1 MSWRDQLRPKSAA
14 IDATVLGLAMVGAN
28 LLLDPAHPGW
38 TNLNPSPYALLPILL
53 GGRYGFTVGSVTGV
67 ATSAV
72 VASLQIYGGASSLR
86 AAILAAPFLH
96 ASLLYLGA
104 LAGEL
109 FGWLR
114 HGQLA
119 AEVQVEK
126 LRVSVRRLDAEVRY
140 LRGVKDELDRT
151 VAARDGEV
159 STLDAELRRLYSTP
173 PDLLPQSILQFL
185 KRQVRLTDAALY
197 AIGPADQPWRRLG
210 LIGHDAHLPE
220 SLTRDASAVARLA
233 IDRGSLVTLPEVIRQ
248 AEPPPAEH
256 ILLAAPLP
264 DAEGQ
269 VRTLLVVSGLPF
281 INFTP
286 QNANLIALICEWG
299 GEVIDLAAGAAGRYR
314 VIAGTES
321 QRIFTRPHL
330 EHLLHLTLDAY
341 QRHRLP
347 SSVVIFEL
355 PGAPAELQSRFEKAI
370 LGAVRAG
377 DFAAEMGWPQPH
389 LVVLLPLTGERG
401 ATIFIER
408 CRQFLKHHGPW
419 PVGAITRRVEF
430 GRAEDVPALLAEIED
445 RSTPPATAGGP
456 PPPT

>member
-1 MSWRDQLRPKSAA
+1 MSWRDHLNPKSAA
-14 IDATVLGLAMVGAN
+14 IDATVLGLAVVGAN
-28 LLLDPAHPGW
+28 LLFDHAHPGW
-38 TNLNPSPYALLPILL
+38 ANLNPSPYALLPILL
-53 GGRYGFTVGSVTGV
+53 GGRYGFTVGALTGA
-67 ATSAV
+67 ATSAL
-72 VASLQIYGGASSLR
+72 VAGLQIYGGATSLR
-86 AAILAAPFLH
+86 TAILDAPFLH

-114 HGQLA
+114 HGQLT

-140 LRGVKDELDRT
+140 LRGVKDELDRA

-173 PDLLPQSILQFL
+173 PDHLPQAILHFL
-185 KRQVRLTDAALY
+185 KRQVRLNDAALY
-197 AIGPADQPWRRLG
+197 AVGTPDEPLRRLG

-220 SLTRDASAVARLA
+220 SLARDASAVARLA
-233 IDRGSLVTLPEVIRQ
+233 IDRSSLVTLPEVIRQ
-248 AEPPPAEH
+248 AEPPATEH

-264 DAEGQ
+264 DAEGR

-286 QNANLIALICEWG
+286 QSANLIALICEWG
-299 GEVIDLAAGAAGRYR
+299 GEVIDLATGAADRYR

-355 PGAPAELQSRFEKAI
+355 PGAPADIQSRFEKAI

-377 DFAAEMGWPQPH
+377 DFAAEMGWPRPH

-408 CRQFLKHHGPW
+408 CRQFLKHNGPW
-419 PVGAITRRVEF
+419 PVGAIARRVEF
-430 GRAEDVPALLAEIED
+430 GRAEDVPSLLAEIEG
-445 RSTPPATAGGP
+445 RSERPAEAGAP
-456 PPPT
+456 LSA

>member
-1 MSWRDQLRPKSAA
+1 
-14 IDATVLGLAMVGAN
+14 MVGAN
-28 LLLDPAHPGW
+28 LLLDRAHPGW
-38 TNLNPSPYALLPILL
+38 VNLNPTPYALLPILL
-53 GGRYGFTVGSVTGV
+53 GGRYGFSVGVVSGL

-72 VASLQIYGGASSLR
+72 VAGLQILGGAPSVR
-86 AAILAAPFLH
+86 TAILDAPFLH

-114 HGQLA
+114 HGQLT

-159 STLDAELRRLYSTP
+159 SMLDAELRRLYSTP
-173 PDLLPQSILQFL
+173 PDQLPLAILHFL

-197 AIGPADQPWRRLG
+197 AVGEPAQALRRVG
-210 LIGHDAHLPE
+210 LIGRETQLPE
-220 SLTRDASAVARLA
+220 SLDRTASAVVRLA
-233 IDRGSLVTLPEVIRQ
+233 LDRSSLITLPEVIRQ
-248 AEPPPAEH
+248 AEPPPEEH

-264 DAEGQ
+264 DAGGR
-269 VRTLLVVSGLPF
+269 VGHVLVVAGLPF
-281 INFTP
+281 INFTA
-286 QNANLIALICEWG
+286 QSANLVALICEWG
-299 GEVIDLAAGAAGRYR
+299 GEVLDLAAGATGRYR

-321 QRIFTRPHL
+321 QRIFSPAHL

-355 PGAPAELQSRFEKAI
+355 PGAPADLQPRFEKAL

-377 DFAAEMGWPQPH
+377 DFAAEMGWSHPH

-401 ATIFIER
+401 ASIFIER
-408 CRQFLKHHGPW
+408 CRQFLKHNGPW
-419 PVGAITRRVEF
+419 PADAIARRVEF
-430 GRAEDVPALLAEIED
+430 GRAEDVPGLLAEIAG
-445 RSTPPATAGGP
+445 RSPPVPARDESPAP
-456 PPPT
+456 